1 MIFNSRNVQDYL
13 RKGCEIVA
21 TIRKKGYYKVGRKV
35 RIKLGDRYLQ
45 GRVVAVIP
53 LSSLSLSQHV
63 GYSGF
68 KSVEEWMGEAERLHK
83 DRIDEEKFEIVVVKI
98 T

>member
-1 MIFNSRNVQDYL
+1 MWDRGDDQKERL
-13 RKGCEIVA
+13 LQGW
-21 TIRKKGYYKVGRKV
+21 GRV
-35 RIKLGDRYLQ
+35 RIKLGDKSLQ
-45 GRVVAVIP
+45 GRVIAVIP

-68 KSVEEWMGEAERLHK
+68 QSVEEWMDEAERLHK

-98 T
+98 L